1 MGVGRFFPGCGLEP
15 EYSPRNRDELGWS
28 SEGSG
33 KCRDYWIFGMKR
45 VAFMYIVI
53 VSQSTVANG
62 ILVVVLWLSWRDY
75 CVSTKLEPHLVG
87 DLGLGNGVT
96 SDEWNPP

>member
-1 MGVGRFFPGCGLEP
+1 
-15 EYSPRNRDELGWS
+15 
-28 SEGSG
+28 
-33 KCRDYWIFGMKR
+33 
-45 VAFMYIVI
+45 MYIVI

>member
-1 MGVGRFFPGCGLEP
+1 M
-15 EYSPRNRDELGWS
+15 PRLLDIRDE
-28 SEGSG
+28 EGS
-33 KCRDYWIFGMKR
+33 F
-45 VAFMYIVI
+45 YIVI